1 LSTIQE
7 LFWKGGRLLQSVA
20 AEPSIEAKV
29 LILKSTGLTDGQF
42 FAFPEKKLSSKEE
55 SAFFRLINKRLSGYP
70 LAYLIREKEFWS
82 LPLKILPGVFIPRPE
97 TELIVEKVLE
107 FSSENEETVID
118 IGTGCGNI
126 ALALAEELPQAR
138 ILATDISARALNV
151 ARFNAQ
157 NLGFGRIVF
166 VQGNLFEALKGL
178 NLEGDCDFI
187 LSNPAY
193 VPAGDWETLSREV
206 REHEPR
212 RALVPGKTGFEFIR
226 RLIKGS
232 PAYLK
237 PGGHLLFE
245 IGQGQRDGALSL
257 FDQRW
262 TEIECF
268 EDLRG
273 IPRVVKARKII

>member
-1 LSTIQE
+1 MSTIEE
-7 LFWKGGRLLQSVA
+7 LFQKGRRVLQSVA

-29 LILKSTGLTDGQF
+29 ILLKSACLTEEQF
-42 FAFPEKKLSSKEE
+42 FAFPQKEVSRKEE
-55 SAFFRLINKRLSGYP
+55 SAFFRLINSRLAGIP
-70 LAYLIREKEFWS
+70 LAYLTREKEFWS

-107 FSSENEETVID
+107 LSSKNEETMVD

-126 ALALAEELPQAR
+126 ALALARELPRAR

-151 ARFNAQ
+151 ARFNTQ

-166 VQGNLFEALKGL
+166 VRGNLFSALKGL
-178 NLEGDCDFI
+178 HLEENCDFI
-187 LSNPAY
+187 VSNPPY
-193 VPAGDWETLSREV
+193 IPAGDWETLSREV
-206 REHEPR
+206 RDHEPR
-212 RALVPGKTGFEFIR
+212 TALVPGKTGFEFIR
-226 RLIKGS
+226 RLIKGAS
-232 PAYLK
+232 SYLK
-237 PGGHLLFE
+237 PGGYLLFE
-245 IGQGQRDGALSL
+245 IGQGQRHSALSL

-262 TEIECF
+262 TEIESF